1 MGPQLE
7 VHFTEGLELG
17 GRHPEHI
24 AIAVHKEVDIAKV
37 VHVGAIG
44 IVVPGNEKCL
54 ISSA

>member
-1 MGPQLE
+1 MGPELE

-17 GRHPEHI
+17 GRNPEHI

-44 IVVPGNEKCL
+44 IVVPGNE
-54 ISSA
+54 